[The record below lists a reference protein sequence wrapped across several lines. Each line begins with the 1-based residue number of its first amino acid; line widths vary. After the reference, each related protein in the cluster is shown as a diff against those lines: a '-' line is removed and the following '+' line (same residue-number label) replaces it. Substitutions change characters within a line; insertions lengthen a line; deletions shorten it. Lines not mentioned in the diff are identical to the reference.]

1 MAKIIISLVDSNPE
15 DYSQFQSVFSEIE
28 FETGDKN
35 ILEYEVLDGDGDEKY
50 NLDTLKSFTSKWEGI
65 AQKEDFVFEVDD
77 EVYERIFDLDSQLQ
91 DEETEDDKTWERCQ
105 D

>member
-1 MAKIIISLVDSNPE
+1 MAKIIISIGDSHPD
-15 DYSQFQSVFSEIE
+15 DYSQFQSVWAQIE

-35 ILEYEVLDGDGDEKY
+35 TLESEVLDGDDDAKY
-50 NLDTLKSFTSKWEGI
+50 DLDTLKSFTSKWEGI

-77 EVYERIFDLDSQLQ
+77 EVYERVFDLDSQLQ
-91 DEETEDDKTWERCQ
+91 DEETDEEKSWKRCQ